1 MIKFK
6 PGEILYT
13 RVVDESTLVH
23 FYQVIRATSNT
34 CEIKELRK
42 KIHSQNFDEQEVLP
56 IPNEFMGPSMRRNV
70 QKSGCILIQ
79 PGHYAGP
86 WDGITTMW
94 QTVIIYMP

>member
-13 RVVDESTLVH
+13 RVVDDACIVH

-42 KIHSQNFDEQEVLP
+42 RIHSQNFDEQEVLP
-56 IPNEFMGPSMRRNV
+56 IPNEFIGPSIRRKV
-70 QKSGCILIQ
+70 QKSGCIMVQ
-79 PGHYAGP
+79 PGHYAWP
-86 WDGITTMW
+86 WDGATIW